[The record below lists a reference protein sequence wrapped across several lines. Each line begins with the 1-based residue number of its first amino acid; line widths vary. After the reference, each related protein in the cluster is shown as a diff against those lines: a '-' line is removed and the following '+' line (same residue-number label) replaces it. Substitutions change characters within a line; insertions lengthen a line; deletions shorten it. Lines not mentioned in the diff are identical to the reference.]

1 MANNN
6 RVNIPVDVNA
16 QGSVQQTTDMLNR
29 LRQSIQNVAREVT
42 VLNQQLGSTSSAAQA
57 AQRASV
63 GVTGGGGSGGA
74 GGGNGSGG
82 GTAGGP
88 GGPGGYGRQ
97 RGVAG
102 VTGASARD
110 FARQAEGLNG
120 LVRVY
125 ATFAANVYALST
137 AFNALKGAADL
148 TNMVKGLDQLGASSG
163 RNLGA
168 LTKQLVS
175 VSDGAIATRDAL
187 DAVAKGSAANL
198 TNQQILRLTE
208 VAKDASQALGR
219 SMPDALDRLIRGVG
233 KIEPELLDE
242 LGILVKV
249 KDASEA
255 YARTLGKT
263 ANSLT
268 DFEKRQAFTNAVI
281 EQGEKKFGDIS
292 LEANSYSKVLAT
304 TTNLLT
310 SALQS
315 LNTVIEPVIKF
326 LGEHPSALA
335 GIFALMGVTLIKQV
349 IPAISLFRDQ
359 LQRTATQAAQR
370 AQSVNSAFGIAQ
382 GERIAMLEEANNRE
396 LASTRR
402 LLDQQQ
408 RLQQNY
414 AVGSNRTR
422 SVRDIARR
430 DPRLVTS
437 NDVLRV
443 EREISRQEQLGETR
457 RAAALRLLHARLQR
471 SIELRQRE
479 MQLVFEQARL
489 EAAAETTNRSLLSQE
504 GQRQLINERAQV
516 RASRARIVQQAYER
530 TQVEGIGAAW
540 RNMRTE
546 VQNSTALQQSAF
558 PRISRAITTV
568 TSGLAI
574 ATAAATTFGTALMGA
589 LSTILPIIGLLTV
602 AFQLLDDWLSTNSK
616 SMEKFTTSL
625 EGVET
630 SVDSVG
636 RALDFIAKQDLGQ
649 QMSVESIQSRANALS
664 DLNDNLTGIIKTLNK
679 VQKDSSGW
687 DKIFDFG
694 KSLFGN
700 DVQSKANEAISKGIA
715 SALQASITGKVKDEF
730 VAKLTNITGL
740 AAGELTA
747 KNIEAALDAMSD
759 DEAKKSIIS
768 LTKETDKLSKSI
780 LNTASAAT
788 KVSEA
793 FKDASNKAE
802 DLVNNLSPSGPE
814 AKFGMSLINS
824 AIAVGAAINDGPRA
838 ALAGL
843 NKIINDTNNLK
854 ILPPE
859 TISYLEE
866 NREQLEYIN
875 NAVNTATKNIET
887 YNDALSE
894 TSKKLADV
902 QAKSISGFAAAKG
915 GVIDNTE
922 VRALKDQQASYKE
935 SIDYATK
942 QIDKAYANPLPG
954 KILAKVLN
962 DAFDNGSS
970 HLEKAV
976 NNSIAAAGLSIQKA
990 AAAGL
995 SGRGTSEVQASIRL
1009 KELSIQEASLK
1020 ISESLL
1026 QSQFLATSAIDKNT
1040 IALDKHRLTLEKET
1054 AKTSDPSRIPKIDSQ
1069 LQGLELS
1076 SERANK
1082 ASNELAKL
1090 GNNYKAILKL
1100 SKEYATTDPIVSG
1113 KLAAFATN
1121 IAGIQNKGAELAAE
1135 RIKIINEKN
1144 LSSLKEEFDYR
1155 VSINS
1160 MHLAAMET
1168 AKAEL
1173 EARKQGDRIS
1183 TEEYIAA
1190 KDQLDFATKTLS
1202 AYGEQLTKE
1211 KAIAEQLKISEI
1223 LGLKIQGTRD
1233 LETFAAENILKTE
1246 KEKNAILQQN
1256 ISLADQ
1262 RKKQYQDQLFAEQS
1276 ITDVSLGRITEE
1288 QASFDKYMR
1297 SYNELITLRDKAG
1310 NTEEAEKEFQQKSA
1324 ILDLERERTKE
1335 AERLNRLAAEQAD
1348 AIDDLNASLNTT
1360 VSMSQSLSAVFGKV
1374 GESVGAVTVAL
1385 AENAKRQEEI
1395 EQNLSKKKLE
1405 NLHRFGK
1412 DTNEQRKADKKADDR
1427 ARKDS
1432 INAEFDMYSDMAKG
1446 AKGFFKE
1453 KTAAYKLFAGIEK
1466 AIHIARLVMDAKE
1479 TAIQIASVAKTIAAN
1494 TAKQAS
1500 NIATSVTAFFASL
1513 GPFGWIGIAAMFAT
1527 LAAFGI
1533 SGKGGGGGYNG
1544 PTAEQLQETAG
1555 TGQKY
1560 VNGQKVDTGFGRLGE
1575 SSEKSEAVA
1584 KSLDFIQKYTFENLE
1599 YSNKMLNALEAI
1611 RNNIG
1616 ALTTSIVRVRG
1627 LTGGPEAEAQFASSG
1642 PSGISKIQT
1651 RITTGLLGKDF
1662 GGIIGSLTS
1671 ALFGKVSTELKDSGI
1686 KILNQSVGTIID
1698 QGLQAVQY
1706 QIVQTTKKKLFGLS
1720 KSTST
1725 NEITSAL
1732 DQDIKSDFGRI
1743 IKSLSESVI
1752 AAADA
1757 LGMGGQAVVDK
1768 IRGVTIQMENISLK
1782 DLKASEIPAY
1792 IESIIGSIGSQITKQ
1807 ALGDLEKYQQ
1817 AGEDL
1822 LQTALRVARTVQIFD
1837 LQFEQMGK
1845 TLSNL
1850 SVDAKLSLIDMV
1862 GGLEEFTSKANFFTE
1877 NFLTEAEKLAPIQKK
1892 VTEELGRMGFSAIDT
1907 VEEFKNLVLTFGTV
1921 GGITEETYAALM
1933 NVSKAFYEVYGSAA
1947 DVEAKLKEIAK
1958 TRRDLEFEI
1967 AKKLASAEGALALT
1981 RKRAL
1986 DELDASLRPLQQ
1998 YLYALEDEATAKD
2011 NLIKAYQNNRD
2022 EIQQTI
2028 TKLSA
2033 SSKALRDFNKS
2044 LLLSKE
2050 SPLTPQQKY
2059 AEARSQ
2065 FNALLAIAKGPAST
2079 KEEIALRDDALNK
2092 LQASASGFLELSAM
2106 LNASSTKYTDD
2117 FNAVRAA
2124 LESTASSLDSQQTE
2138 AQKQLDVANKQL
2150 DLLGVVNTSV
2160 LSVKD
2165 ALSAY
2170 STAIINSMIA
2180 VSSISSGQDL
2190 EFWRQKTNE
2199 NLGILNQLGQ
2209 NTAPLLPGLASG
2221 GIGRGLTVVG
2231 ERGPEIVN
2239 FDSPGMVFNNSQS
2252 QGMMSSF
2259 VAPLVN
2265 EVQQLRKQVQ
2275 LLQEQAEQ
2283 NTRAMINANII
2294 SNQQNAET
2302 ISNSIADAE
2311 EKKSWDSRSK
2321 LVEPK

>member
-1 MANNN
+1 MANDK
-6 RVNIPVDVNA
+6 VNVPVNLDD
-16 QGSVQQTTDMLNR
+16 QGSSAKVSKGIAGVQKQLNE
-29 LRQSIQNVAREVT
+29 LANTLDNV
-42 VLNQQLGSTSSAAQA
+42 NSGFSKTSSAIKSSEKA
-57 AQRASV
+57 AV
-63 GVTGGGGSGGA
+63 GMTGVTGSQDYR
-74 GGGNGSGG
+74 
-82 GTAGGP
+82 T
-88 GGPGGYGRQ
+88 Q
-97 RGVAG
+97 RGVGSA
-102 VTGASARD
+102 TGASARD
-110 FARQAEGLNG
+110 FARQAEGLGG
-120 LVRVY
+120 LVKVY
-125 ATFAANVYALST
+125 ATFAANIYAVTT
-137 AFNALKGAADL
+137 AFNALKGAADVS
-148 TNMVKGLDQLGASSG
+148 NMIKGLDQLGAASG
-163 RNLGA
+163 RNLSYLA
-168 LTKQLVS
+168 TQLVS
-175 VSDGAIATRDAL
+175 VSDGAISLRDSL

-198 TNQQILRLTE
+198 SSNQILRLAE
-208 VAKDASQALGR
+208 VSKQASQALGR
-219 SMPDALDRLIRGVG
+219 SMPDALDRLIRGTA

-249 KDASEA
+249 KDASDA
-255 YARTLGKT
+255 YARSLGKT
-263 ANSLT
+263 ESALT

-281 EQGEKKFGDIS
+281 EQGEKKFGEIS
-292 LEANSYSKVLAT
+292 LEANSYSKIVATASNVLITALQGINVVLEPLVKFLGTHPTALAGVFAYIGAT
-304 TTNLLT
+304 LVKQAIPALSQFRQSLDNAAANAAKRATDIRNIYIET
-310 SALQS
+310 SALNLASAAEANATELKQTQDL
-315 LNTVIEPVIKF
+315 LNKKSALIKASRIKQDDAGIGAILGKDPRMSNLQDINKLEAERIKQNELGNIKVADRLALQKAYIENNIALTAKENALLKEQLVIEEKINAASVATLKTEEGRRLILAQQASIKSARATITTEAF
-326 LGEHPSALA
+326 KDAQESGLANAWKNVQTRIQQSEALA
-335 GIFALMGVTLIKQV
+335 SSTTPKITKL
-349 IPAISLFRDQ
+349 
-359 LQRTATQAAQR
+359 ATQATAG
-370 AQSVNSAFGIAQ
+370 F
-382 GERIAMLEEANNRE
+382 
-396 LASTRR
+396 
-402 LLDQQQ
+402 
-408 RLQQNY
+408 
-414 AVGSNRTR
+414 
-422 SVRDIARR
+422 
-430 DPRLVTS
+430 
-437 NDVLRV
+437 
-443 EREISRQEQLGETR
+443 
-457 RAAALRLLHARLQR
+457 AAL
-471 SIELRQRE
+471 
-479 MQLVFEQARL
+479 
-489 EAAAETTNRSLLSQE
+489 AAE
-504 GQRQLINERAQV
+504 
-516 RASRARIVQQAYER
+516 ASVVFSAVAAS
-530 TQVEGIGAAW
+530 IG
-540 RNMRTE
+540 
-546 VQNSTALQQSAF
+546 
-558 PRISRAITTV
+558 TV
-568 TSGLAI
+568 I
-574 ATAAATTFGTALMGA
+574 AAATALYLAFELLEFAFSTNAKQAEAFKQSIDGTGAAIDTVNNALEA
-589 LSTILPIIGLLTV
+589 LSKKNAG
-602 AFQLLDDWLSTNSK
+602 AALSPE
-616 SMEKFTTSL
+616 ML
-625 EGVET
+625 
-630 SVDSVG
+630 
-636 RALDFIAKQDLGQ
+636 
-649 QMSVESIQSRANALS
+649 QSQASALS
-664 DLNDNLTGIIKTLNK
+664 DLADSFDKSVNSLLKLDAASSSWDKFIDGFKTL
-679 VQKDSSGW
+679 
-687 DKIFDFG
+687 FG
-694 KSLFGN
+694 T
-700 DVQSKANEAISKGIA
+700 DIRSKATEALSKG
-715 SALQASITGKVKDEF
+715 LETSIKAAMAGDAKDTLITEVSRVTGV
-730 VAKLTNITGL
+730 
-740 AAGELTA
+740 AAGNLTA
-747 KNIEAALDAMSD
+747 KNIQKAL
-759 DEAKKSIIS
+759 
-768 LTKETDKLSKSI
+768 DKLSVEDYKQKLQELSSANERLAKSQASVA
-780 LNTASAAT
+780 ASAV
-788 KVSEA
+788 KVSETLKEA
-793 FKDASNKAE
+793 NLRATDLTNSLIPSDA
-802 DLVNNLSPSGPE
+802 E
-814 AKFGMSLINS
+814 AKFGISLINS
-824 AIAVGAAINDGPRA
+824 AIAIGDAIQKGPITSLSDLTDVLKDVNKLKVFSPESQALLESYRAGLDETNKSIAEMTVSLNQQKELQAKGPFKGGGFDLTAGGAKRLNEALKASIEEQSKRLIETQQKGG
-838 ALAGL
+838 ALAGEAMSKVIGIEFARGAAL
-843 NKIINDTNNLK
+843 L
-854 ILPPE
+854 E
-859 TISYLEE
+859 TSVK
-866 NREQLEYIN
+866 
-875 NAVNTATKNIET
+875 NAIELA
-887 YNDALSE
+887 ALS
-894 TSKKLADV
+894 V
-902 QAKSISGFAAAKG
+902 QKQAASGL
-915 GVIDNTE
+915 T
-922 VRALKDQQASYKE
+922 
-935 SIDYATK
+935 
-942 QIDKAYANPLPG
+942 
-954 KILAKVLN
+954 
-962 DAFDNGSS
+962 
-970 HLEKAV
+970 
-976 NNSIAAAGLSIQKA
+976 
-990 AAAGL
+990 
-995 SGRGTSEVQASIRL
+995 GRGAAEAQAAIAL
-1009 KELSIQEASLK
+1009 KELQVQQNSLNQQK
-1020 ISESLL
+1020 SLLDAQFSATTAIERNTIAVEKNTL
-1026 QSQFLATSAIDKNT
+1026 QSQKEDAKRNNPAAVSGIEDRLSKLGTSGAN
-1040 IALDKHRLTLEKET
+1040 LEKVQDVIKAAGSDYRKILDT
-1054 AKTSDPSRIPKIDSQ
+1054 A
-1069 LQGLELS
+1069 
-1076 SERANK
+1076 
-1082 ASNELAKL
+1082 
-1090 GNNYKAILKL
+1090 
-1100 SKEYATTDPIVSG
+1100 SKFAATDPIVSG
-1113 KLAAFATN
+1113 QLAARAQALAGISAKQAQLNADKENIINAEKLKQIAAEYDFRLSINNQQKEATKLAEAEFNARVAEHKLAPEEIESAKIGFKILNDSLSATN
-1121 IAGIQNKGAELAAE
+1121 
-1135 RIKIINEKN
+1135 
-1144 LSSLKEEFDYR
+1144 
-1155 VSINS
+1155 
-1160 MHLAAMET
+1160 
-1168 AKAEL
+1168 
-1173 EARKQGDRIS
+1173 
-1183 TEEYIAA
+1183 
-1190 KDQLDFATKTLS
+1190 
-1202 AYGEQLTKE
+1202 EQLVRE
-1211 KAIAEQLKISEI
+1211 KAIAEQKERGRV
-1223 LGLKIQGTRD
+1223 LGKEIQGTRD
-1233 LETFAAENILKTE
+1233 LENQALAAQVVS
-1246 KEKNAILQQN
+1246 QQN
-1256 ISLADQ
+1256 QNAAIAAGNAALEDRRKAYADQ
-1262 RKKQYQDQLFAEQS
+1262 LRSEQAS
-1276 ITDVSLGRITEE
+1276 TDLALGRITEE
-1288 QASFDKYMR
+1288 QASFERYTEA
-1297 SYNELITLRDKAG
+1297 YNQLLDARQKASFS
-1310 NTEEAEKEFQQKSA
+1310 EDAEKEFQQKSA
-1324 ILDLERERTKE
+1324 ILDLERERVKE
-1335 AERLNRLAAEQAD
+1335 TERLNRLSLEQAD
-1348 AIDDLNASLNTT
+1348 AIDDLNTSLNTT

-1374 GESVGAVTVAL
+1374 GESVGAVTIAL

-1642 PSGISKIQT
+1642 PSGIAKLQT
-1651 RITTGLLGKDF
+1651 SITTGLLGKDF

-1877 NFLTEAEKLAPIQKK
+1877 NFLTEAERLAPIQKK

-1967 AKKLASAEGALALT
+1967 AKKLAGAEGALALT

-2044 LLLSKE
+2044 LLLSKD
-2050 SPLTPQQKY
+2050 SPLTPQEKY

-2138 AQKQLDVANKQL
+2138 AEKQLDVANKQL

-2259 VAPLVN
+2259 VAPLVG
-2265 EVQQLRKQVQ
+2265 EIQELRKQVEA
-2275 LLQEQAEQ
+2275 LQEQAAQ
-2283 NTRAMINANII
+2283 NTIAMINSNII

-2302 ISNSIADAE
+2302 ISNSIVDAE